1 VSQRP
6 TPADLHDFI
15 AELKK
20 DIFEETKRA
29 NGEKAFHRW
38 MNPLCEGAPANPD
51 GYACER
57 SRCGDSA
64 ETLHAA
70 LRNFICKQKGGD
82 EKKTKRGHS

>member
-1 VSQRP
+1 MSQRP

-64 ETLHAA
+64 ETLI
-70 LRNFICKQKGGD
+70 FS
-82 EKKTKRGHS
+82 TKRVIKTPPQRSNTSP